1 MDAQFASPTTLSPH
15 PSEFETRAKEVD
27 RTFVLAQ
34 FACEQDLLGPAQFSL
49 AALLEYITVCGVLL
63 AFSAIAGIVSVA
75 CLMAMAAA
83 LAARQGWL
91 ALASLAGALSAADWK
106 IATTNLDDSY
116 GRELLAILLASLL
129 CVWYLRRAR
138 TRWAS
143 RSAGGE
149 VADGK
154 TLLEPIILHGR
165 EHGVLRVGGKAPLQP
180 ADQRQAEPGIPVAGL
195 RDRG

>member
-1 MDAQFASPTTLSPH
+1 MDAQFVSPTPISPP
-15 PSEFETRAKEVD
+15 PSKLETQAKEVD
-27 RTFVLAQ
+27 CTFSLAQ
-34 FACEQDLLGPAQFSL
+34 LACEQDLPGPAQFSL

-63 AFSAIAGIVSVA
+63 AFSAIAGIASVA

-106 IATTNLDDSY
+106 FAATNPDASY
-116 GRELLAILLASLL
+116 GRELLAMLLASLL

-143 RSAGGE
+143 RWFAETPSGG
-149 VADGK
+149 
-154 TLLEPIILHGR
+154 TP
-165 EHGVLRVGGKAPLQP
+165 
-180 ADQRQAEPGIPVAGL
+180 
-195 RDRG
+195 

>member
-1 MDAQFASPTTLSPH
+1 MDAQFVSPRPLSPQ
-15 PSEFETRAKEVD
+15 PSELETRAMEVD

-34 FACEQDLLGPAQFSL
+34 LACEQDLPGPAQFSL

-63 AFSAIAGIVSVA
+63 AFSAIAGIASVA

-106 IATTNLDDSY
+106 IAATNSDDSY
-116 GRELLAILLASLL
+116 GRVLLAILLAAVL

-138 TRWAS
+138 ARGAS
-143 RSAGGE
+143 RLASAE
-149 VADGK
+149 ATSSK
-154 TLLEPIILHGR
+154 TSLEPTILHGR
-165 EHGVLRVGGKAPLQP
+165 EHGMLRVGGKTPLQP
-180 ADQRQAEPGIPVAGL
+180 ADQRQAEPGVPVAGL
-195 RDRG
+195 